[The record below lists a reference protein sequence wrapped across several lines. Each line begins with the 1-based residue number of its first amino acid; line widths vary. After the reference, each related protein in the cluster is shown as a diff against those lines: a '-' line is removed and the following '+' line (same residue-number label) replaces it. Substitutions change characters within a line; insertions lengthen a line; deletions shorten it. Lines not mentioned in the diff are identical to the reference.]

1 MNGMENNW
9 KTIPAFH
16 PEFDIERCDYK
27 NGCSICSK
35 ECSFGEISMHP
46 VKDDDGEVRYRPRAN
61 LTACNSCQRC
71 VKMCPE
77 GAIHIEFQPMHTS
90 HGYWTSDYASN
101 IWRQAGDEGG
111 VLLVGNG
118 ATGPQK
124 RYFDHIMFDAC
135 QVTNPSIDP
144 LREPMEIRRYL
155 GRKPAQ
161 YGEEIGPQLK
171 LDVPIMF
178 GAMSFGAVNKRVQEA
193 EARATKDVGTYWN
206 TGEGGFFK
214 DLRIYGENTI
224 VQVASGRFGV
234 SEDYLKSAA
243 AVEIKIGQGAKPG
256 IGGHLP
262 GEKVLK
268 AISETRMIPEGSDA
282 LSPAPHHDI
291 YSIEDLRQLIYAI
304 KEAMEYKV
312 PVSVKIAAVH
322 NVAPIVS
329 GVARAGADI
338 IAIDGFRGGTGATPL
353 QIRQSTGIPIELAI
367 SAADTRLR
375 EEGIRD
381 TVSLVASGG
390 IMCSS
395 DVLKAICL
403 GADAVYIGTPVLVAL
418 GCGLCQR
425 CFSGKCA
432 YGITTNK
439 PGLAERIDVEQ
450 ATQALK
456 NLLHAW
462 GEEMKELMGS
472 MGISAIEALRSNRD
486 RLRGVGL
493 NEEELRILEIKHAG
507 A

>member
-1 MNGMENNW
+1 
-9 KTIPAFH
+9 
-16 PEFDIERCDYK
+16 
-27 NGCSICSK
+27 
-35 ECSFGEISMHP
+35 
-46 VKDDDGEVRYRPRAN
+46 
-61 LTACNSCQRC
+61 
-71 VKMCPE
+71 
-77 GAIHIEFQPMHTS
+77 
-90 HGYWTSDYASN
+90 
-101 IWRQAGDEGG
+101 
-111 VLLVGNG
+111 
-118 ATGPQK
+118 
-124 RYFDHIMFDAC
+124 
-135 QVTNPSIDP
+135 
-144 LREPMEIRRYL
+144 
-155 GRKPAQ
+155 
-161 YGEEIGPQLK
+161 
-171 LDVPIMF
+171 
-178 GAMSFGAVNKRVQEA
+178 
-193 EARATKDVGTYWN
+193 
-206 TGEGGFFK
+206 
-214 DLRIYGENTI
+214 
-224 VQVASGRFGV
+224 
-234 SEDYLKSAA
+234 
-243 AVEIKIGQGAKPG
+243 
-256 IGGHLP
+256 
-262 GEKVLK
+262 
-268 AISETRMIPEGSDA
+268 MIPEGSDA

-304 KEAMEYKV
+304 KEAMEYRV

-403 GADAVYIGTPVLVAL
+403 GADAVYVGTPVLVAL

-439 PGLAERIDVEQ
+439 PGLAERINVEQ
-450 ATQALK
+450 ATEALT

-486 RLRGVGL
+486 RLRGIGL
-493 NEEELRILEIKHAG
+493 NQEELKILEIKHAG